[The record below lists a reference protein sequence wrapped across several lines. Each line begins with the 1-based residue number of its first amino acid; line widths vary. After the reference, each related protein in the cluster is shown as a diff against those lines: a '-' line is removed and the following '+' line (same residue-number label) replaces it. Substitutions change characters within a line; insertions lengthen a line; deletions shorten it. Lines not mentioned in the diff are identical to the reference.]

1 MFRLGRRRLYLP
13 SAILS
18 SVTIGLT
25 GALHFA
31 KEAELISETL
41 ASWAMVVLLLAF
53 MFSVGVGV
61 VTFPWVLMT
70 EWFPSSL
77 KGLAAGILV
86 PLQYGSIF
94 VAVQLTSSLLAVL
107 GTGGLFLYFSG
118 VSVVNTLVV
127 AFMVP
132 ESHGLTYLESKE
144 CNTKEETEDF

>member
-1 MFRLGRRRLYLP
+1 MGRRRLYLP

-94 VAVQLTSSLLAVL
+94 VAVQLTSPLLAVL

-144 CNTKEETEDF
+144 RHTKEETEDF

>member
-1 MFRLGRRRLYLP
+1 MGRRRLYLP

-31 KEAELISETL
+31 KEAELIGDTL

-53 MFSVGVGV
+53 MFSVGVAV
-61 VTFPWVLMT
+61 VTFPWVLMA
-70 EWFPSSL
+70 EWFPPSL
-77 KGLAAGILV
+77 KGLVTGILV
-86 PLQYGSIF
+86 TLQFGFIF

-118 VSVVNTLVV
+118 MSVVNTLVV

-132 ESHGLTYLESKE
+132 ETHGLTYLESKE
-144 CNTKEETEDF
+144 RHTKEETEDF